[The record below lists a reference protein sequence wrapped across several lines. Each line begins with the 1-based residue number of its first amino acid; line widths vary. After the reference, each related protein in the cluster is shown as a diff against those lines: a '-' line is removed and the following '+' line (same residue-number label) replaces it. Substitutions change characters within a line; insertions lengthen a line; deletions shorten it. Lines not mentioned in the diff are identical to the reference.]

1 MRDDVARMEP
11 AVGATAPGRWR
22 NPGTKCSEG
31 PGFRKGFIRAM
42 GLSNALSASSLRTQ
56 GPIATGVNWM
66 KIASSI
72 ASYRGHNAVW
82 VPDRRSLALTCP
94 GRHGLGFRFNCQ
106 TSRGYAS
113 SFSRRHASELC
124 FYLRPRKKEGA
135 GKTGCA
141 LHPRS
146 RVQNAR
152 VKTHTSIQVQR
163 RTPGLPCAV
172 VSTGLYQISAIV
184 TR

>member
-124 FYLRPRKKEGA
+124 FDLTPSKERGRREDRMRAAPAVSCAKCTSKNAHEHTGPAENTRPSLRSGFYRLITCSPR
-135 GKTGCA
+135 
-141 LHPRS
+141 
-146 RVQNAR
+146 
-152 VKTHTSIQVQR
+152 
-163 RTPGLPCAV
+163 
-172 VSTGLYQISAIV
+172 
-184 TR
+184 